1 MIGSMCVRD
10 GVIISAAL
18 LLSYAAVSGYEP
30 SLINCIQPA
39 DQLPSTIEA
48 TVEHRFSQ
56 ALEDP
61 IATNIFGTAS
71 VDMEVAARVWKGL
84 ELSTAYFTDNNELDL
99 TGRYSQPV
107 LKNLLDAGA
116 ELQFFN
122 FDTHIIG
129 RASNDYYL
137 AAASLHPFSDRLYL
151 TAQVGYDGFYLYAAP
166 SGSIMVKCTSMFDLI
181 GEYTLGHDRI
191 EGMTKNAW
199 AGGIKLN
206 TWGHQF
212 KFIISNTTAIGSRNA
227 AAGANDNKIRLGFSI
242 ERLFR
247 LKED

>member
-1 MIGSMCVRD
+1 MHQWNTVKTPTVFLFFACTV
-10 GVIISAAL
+10 AF
-18 LLSYAAVSGYEP
+18 GYEP

-39 DQLPSTIEA
+39 DQLSSTIQA

-71 VDMEVAARVWKGL
+71 VDMEVAARIWKGL
-84 ELSTAYFTDNNELDL
+84 EVSTAYFTDNNEFDL

-107 LKNLLDAGA
+107 MKGLLDVGG

-137 AAASLHPFSDRLYL
+137 ASIAVHPFSDKLYM
-151 TAQVGYDGFYLYAAP
+151 TVQEGYDGFYLYSAP
-166 SGSIMVKCTSMFDLI
+166 SASLLVKCTSAFDLI
-181 GEYTLGHDRI
+181 GEYTLGHDKFR
-191 EGMTKNAW
+191 GMTQNAW
-199 AGGIKLN
+199 STGVKLN

-212 KFIISNTTAIGSRNA
+212 KFIISNSTAIGSRNA
-227 AAGANDNKIRLGFSI
+227 AAGAVDNKIRLGFSI

-247 LKED
+247 FTED